1 MFRRP
6 DRLGLVVVL
15 EGTISTFLAFLIGQR
30 FTELFHHGSAMIGGL
45 WAGISAVVV
54 LQGTLRDTRKA
65 ALLRVAGTL
74 IGALVCAIY
83 LLLFPF
89 SIPGIALCVGVT
101 IFLCYV
107 LDLFDYARLA
117 CATVLV
123 ISVVG
128 HESPGMPPF
137 LNAFLR
143 FMEASIGVAVTV
155 GTVYVLHRFARRTAA
170 SSW

>member
-1 MFRRP
+1 MLRRP
-6 DRLGLVVVL
+6 DRLALVIML
-15 EGTISTFLAFLIGQR
+15 EGMISTLLAFLLGQR

-54 LQGTLRDTRKA
+54 LQGTLHDTRKA
-65 ALLRVAGTL
+65 AFLRMAGT
-74 IGALVCAIY
+74 IVGALVCAVY
-83 LLLFPF
+83 LSLLPF
-89 SIPGIALCVGVT
+89 SLIGMTVCVGIT
-101 IFLCYV
+101 IMVCYIFNI
-107 LDLFDYARLA
+107 FDYARLA

-170 SSW
+170 SSG

>member
-1 MFRRP
+1 MLRRP
-6 DRLGLVVVL
+6 DRLSLVIML
-15 EGTISTFLAFLIGQR
+15 EGMISTLLALFLGQR

-45 WAGISAVVV
+45 WAGISAVIV

-65 ALLRVAGTL
+65 AVLRVAGTFV
-74 IGALVCAIY
+74 GASVCAVY
-83 LLLFPF
+83 LSLLPF
-89 SIPGIALCVGVT
+89 SIIGMALCVGIT
-101 IFLCYV
+101 IMLCYV
-107 LDLFDYARLA
+107 CNIFDYARLA

-128 HESPGMPPF
+128 HESPDVSPF

-143 FMEASIGVAVTV
+143 FMEATIGVVVTV

-170 SSW
+170 SGW